1 MNYVEYPFQNPDFF
15 KKSIEV
21 ETEFIGPKQK
31 NCLTSDKYK
40 SSCNEDVIFGN
51 EKPIGEE
58 CTKLEGTLSFGPDTS
73 CSSVWNNM
81 TKRKS
86 LVKDY

>member
-1 MNYVEYPFQNPDFF
+1 MNFVEYPFENAPFF

-21 ETEFIGPKQK
+21 DGDFIGPKQK
-31 NCLTSDKYK
+31 NCTTSDKYK
-40 SSCNEDVIFGN
+40 PSCTEDVIFGN
-51 EKPIGEE
+51 QKSLDEYCPQIQNNLNYDPG
-58 CTKLEGTLSFGPDTS
+58 TS

-81 TKRKS
+81 TKRKT

>member
-1 MNYVEYPFQNPDFF
+1 MNFVEYPFSNADFF
-15 KKSIEV
+15 KKSIEGDDDY
-21 ETEFIGPKQK
+21 IGPKQK
-31 NCLTSDKYK
+31 NCLTSNKYQ
-40 SSCNEDVIFGN
+40 STCNEDVIFGN
-51 EKPIGEE
+51 NKPIKED
-58 CTKLEGTLSFGPDTS
+58 CAKIEGTLSYGPDTS

>member
-1 MNYVEYPFQNPDFF
+1 MSYIEYPFENAEFF
-15 KKSIEV
+15 KKSIESD
-21 ETEFIGPKQK
+21 FIGPKQE
-31 NCLTSDKYK
+31 NCVTSNKYHTK
-40 SSCNEDVIFGN
+40 CNEDVIFGN
-51 EKPIGEE
+51 GKPINED
-58 CTKLEGTLSFGPDTS
+58 CTKIEGTLSYGPDTS